1 MMREKSEATNVGFF
15 LSENNSIF
23 FKKSLDKRKK
33 FCYNNRVGGGLG
45 WLRKSCGK
53 PVDKSPSGLLKD
65 PLYV

>member
-33 FCYNNRVGGGLG
+33 FCYNNRVRREG
-45 WLRKSCGK
+45 WLGFAESCG
-53 PVDKSPSGLLKD
+53 
-65 PLYV
+65 